1 MYTIGEFSRLIN
13 VSVKS
18 LQRWDREGRL
28 VPIRT
33 PSNRR
38 MYSQKQLETLIGER
52 IGKRKTVLYCRV
64 SSPSQRSDLLNQV
77 KAMKTFANVS
87 GYGVDE
93 IVEEI
98 GGGMN
103 MKRNK
108 LRKLISEVRQGKV
121 ETVVI
126 GHKDRLT
133 RFGFDLIE
141 YMFELNGTNI
151 VIANNET
158 LFPQEEM
165 VSDLMSIIDTF
176 SCRLYGLRRYKDEI
190 KDAISAQ
197 DSPDSE

>member
-52 IGKRKTVLYCRV
+52 IGKRKTVIYCRV

-158 LFPQEEM
+158 LSPQEEM

-197 DSPDSE
+197 DSADSE

>member
-158 LFPQEEM
+158 LSPPEEM

-197 DSPDSE
+197 DSADSE

>member
-108 LRKLISEVRQGKV
+108 LRKLILEVRQGKV

-126 GHKDRLT
+126 GHKDRMT

-158 LFPQEEM
+158 LSPQEEM

-197 DSPDSE
+197 DSADSE

>member
-52 IGKRKTVLYCRV
+52 IGKRKTVIYCRV

-158 LFPQEEM
+158 LSPPEEM

>member
-1 MYTIGEFSRLIN
+1 M
-13 VSVKS
+13 SVKS

-52 IGKRKTVLYCRV
+52 IGKRKTVIYCRV

-158 LFPQEEM
+158 LSPPEEM

>member
-52 IGKRKTVLYCRV
+52 IGKRKTVIYCRV

-126 GHKDRLT
+126 GHKDRMT

-158 LFPQEEM
+158 LSPPEEM
-165 VSDLMSIIDTF
+165 VSDLMSIIHTF

-197 DSPDSE
+197 DSADSE

>member
-52 IGKRKTVLYCRV
+52 IGKRKTVIYCRV

-158 LFPQEEM
+158 LSPPEEM

-197 DSPDSE
+197 DSADSE